1 MAWIVGTHYDPERDI
16 QFTRGPVDDLED
28 ASDLPAYGSKM
39 GIDATRKW
47 TSEGFTRPWPKKIAT
62 SARGG
67 AHSGRAMG
75 TNQAGVE
82 IVSGLQR
89 LAERLASGA
98 SITDGDVG
106 MLLESRDLIAIGS
119 LADEMRRRLHGA
131 RTSFVRVFEV
141 RVDALPDSLP
151 GSLTAGEIR
160 LVGDA
165 ASLANAEAAVT
176 AARRLAGDVPLSGFS
191 LGDLVRWD
199 VPLEDA
205 PPGCGMRASV
215 SLPKCP
221 SMSIDDPA
229 QWLPFVRAGLLAYRL
244 TVHTY
249 GEEPFTLQIVNRAGD
264 FQKAVGG
271 FRAFAPLPR
280 VVSPVTPT
288 TGYDDVKLVAVSR
301 LLVPDIPSIQVDWPL
316 YGPKLAQVAL
326 TMGADDVDGIA
337 AFEPTRPGHA
347 PQRRWRKSPA
357 TSALRRSSPSSETEC
372 SNP

>member
-1 MAWIVGTHYDPERDI
+1 
-16 QFTRGPVDDLED
+16 
-28 ASDLPAYGSKM
+28 M
-39 GIDATRKW
+39 GA
-47 TSEGFTRPWPKKIAT
+47 
-62 SARGG
+62 
-67 AHSGRAMG
+67 
-75 TNQAGVE
+75 NQAGVE
-82 IVSGLQR
+82 IVSGLQGV
-89 LAERLASGA
+89 AERLASGA
-98 SITDGDVG
+98 TITDGDVG

-141 RVDALPDSLP
+141 RVDALPESLP

-165 ASLANAEAAVT
+165 ASLENAEAAVT

-191 LGDLVRWD
+191 LGDLLRWD

-205 PPGCGMRASV
+205 AARLRDAGLSV
-215 SLPKCP
+215 VAEVPVDA
-221 SMSIDDPA
+221 IEDPA
-229 QWLPFVRAGLLAYRL
+229 QVAAIRRAGLHVYRL

-249 GEEPFTLQIVNRAGD
+249 GEEPFTLQMVNRAGH
-264 FQKAVGG
+264 FQREVGG

-288 TGYDDVKLVAVSR
+288 TGYDDVKLVAMSR
-301 LLVPDIPSIQVDWPL
+301 LLVPDIPSIQVDWGL

-337 AFEPTRPGHA
+337 AYEPNILGTRRSALAEITGNIRAAALEPFERNGMFEPIG
-347 PQRRWRKSPA
+347 
-357 TSALRRSSPSSETEC
+357 
-372 SNP
+372 